1 MKPST
6 LENTRSLDYR
16 PSVPTNIWFPSNCD
30 FMTINNFEE
39 YDEPM
44 KRMGNATTAPGI
56 PLRLRQ
62 SVRTFPRGRG
72 QACMEGGTPPYDPWC
87 LDTIPY
93 KPGRG
98 PCARK
103 ASLGRARMVGRTP
116 HTGHIPRLRGP
127 FAWTVLNSHC
137 TVWAWLYLSVKR
149 VSRIHAHTTYR
160 VILSPSMRNEGF
172 LCPLVHARA
181 SGVEKKRSRW
191 CPALGIRN
199 DTVVG
204 DGPRAPTGRGSPSSR
219 WSECP
224 LPHRGSR
231 TPSRLLFK
239 T

>member
-16 PSVPTNIWFPSNCD
+16 PSVPTNTWFPSNCD
-30 FMTINNFEE
+30 LMTIHNFEE

-127 FAWTVLNSHC
+127 FAWTVLNSHR

-160 VILSPSMRNEGF
+160 VILSPSKRTQGLGSIFGQSKYSKLTKSPHNKGPPWTMTHFYWAVGGGLLVDFRTLVGRF
-172 LCPLVHARA
+172 LPGSVQIPLFWGWT
-181 SGVEKKRSRW
+181 S
-191 CPALGIRN
+191 I
-199 DTVVG
+199 
-204 DGPRAPTGRGSPSSR
+204 
-219 WSECP
+219 
-224 LPHRGSR
+224 
-231 TPSRLLFK
+231 
-239 T
+239 